1 MNATAMSQTTA
12 PQLYSPRYAQRFLA
26 TPLSQRTGICL
37 FKRKSTVARE
47 NCTHPKGIEYVK
59 YVGGYELSDGGFHA
73 TFSCRCP
80 VCFTEIPLTCSG
92 SKEYVEKFPR

>member
-1 MNATAMSQTTA
+1 MFGMRWRTPSQLRLRDPTECACATH
-12 PQLYSPRYAQRFLA
+12 
-26 TPLSQRTGICL
+26 
-37 FKRKSTVARE
+37 KRKSTVARE

-92 SKEYVEKFPR
+92 SKEYVENFHAEIKAKKLLDY